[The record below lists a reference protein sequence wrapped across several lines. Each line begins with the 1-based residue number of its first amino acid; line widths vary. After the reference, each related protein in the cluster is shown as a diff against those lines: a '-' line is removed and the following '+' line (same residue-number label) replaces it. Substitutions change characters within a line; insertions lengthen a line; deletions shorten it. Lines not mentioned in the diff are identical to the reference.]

1 MTQRI
6 NGLVE
11 EHTAHFPLSLAFL
24 DPARRHGIQ
33 LKFDQLHSRS
43 VACISDHVLLLVD
56 GDEDEAEKLLNAVD
70 IMPLV
75 TVIAENF
82 VSHLVTREMRIKPI
96 WVEEDIDANL

>member
-1 MTQRI
+1 
-6 NGLVE
+6 
-11 EHTAHFPLSLAFL
+11 
-24 DPARRHGIQ
+24 
-33 LKFDQLHSRS
+33 
-43 VACISDHVLLLVD
+43 LVD